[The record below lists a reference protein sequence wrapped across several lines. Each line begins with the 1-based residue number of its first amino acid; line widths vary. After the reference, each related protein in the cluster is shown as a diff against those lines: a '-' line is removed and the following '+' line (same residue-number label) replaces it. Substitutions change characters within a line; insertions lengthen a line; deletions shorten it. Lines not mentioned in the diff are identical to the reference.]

1 MYGKT
6 ARFHWSAE
14 VVPRHFHTD
23 IQDSFQVCRLINPF
37 CSPSAMRC
45 QRFMIAKSGK
55 SNSPLILFAPSAFSI
70 RYRIFFLE
78 PYSLT

>member
-23 IQDSFQVCRLINPF
+23 IQDSFQVCRLKVFINNIF
-37 CSPSAMRC
+37 CK
-45 QRFMIAKSGK
+45 I
-55 SNSPLILFAPSAFSI
+55 LIF
-70 RYRIFFLE
+70 E
-78 PYSLT
+78 H